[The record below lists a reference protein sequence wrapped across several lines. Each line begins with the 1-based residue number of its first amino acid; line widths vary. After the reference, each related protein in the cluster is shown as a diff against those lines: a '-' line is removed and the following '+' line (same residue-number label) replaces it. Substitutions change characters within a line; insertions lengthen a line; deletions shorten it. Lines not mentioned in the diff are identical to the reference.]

1 MATGANMSFT
11 IVVTQMTIFGVV
23 HVHDVIT
30 IMVLKRWRLDAY
42 VDKPIIML
50 ILKLDLMTTMMIM
63 MTMTLMTTTM
73 MMTMM
78 TMMMTMMTNKK
89 PAGIAILKGRSRQDT

>member
-42 VDKPIIML
+42 VRYANYYVDIEAWSDEDDDDNDDDDDDDGDDDDYYDDDDDDK
-50 ILKLDLMTTMMIM
+50 
-63 MTMTLMTTTM
+63 
-73 MMTMM
+73 
-78 TMMMTMMTNKK
+78 
-89 PAGIAILKGRSRQDT
+89 